1 MSSHEPSNPREAVNA
16 AIQNL
21 MASRLGRGFVPLGL
35 LFAWGVGAMFFGGGV
50 ALPGGAVAAAAAMLA
65 YGLRIVQRAFGR
77 PDRFWMRVAS
87 VASVIPPAFSVYVVG
102 WLGLRGFTLGF
113 ALSTLLSAILS
124 TVLGVWTLRSWMKVV
139 EIERLAR
146 IMTLNLDGEGGRA

>member
-1 MSSHEPSNPREAVNA
+1 MSAHTPPDPREAVNA

-35 LFAWGVGAMFFGGGV
+35 LFVWGVGSMFLGGGV
-50 ALPGGAVAAAAAMLA
+50 TLPGGAVAAAAAMLA

-77 PDRFWMRVAS
+77 PDRLWMTLAS
-87 VASVIPPAFSVYVVG
+87 VGSVIPPLFSVYVLG
-102 WLGLRGFTLGF
+102 WLGLRGFTMGF
-113 ALSTLLSAILS
+113 GLSTFASATLS
-124 TVLGVWTLRSWMKVV
+124 TALGVWSLQSWMKVV

-146 IMTLNLDGEGGRA
+146 LMTLNLDGEGGPA